1 MTENL
6 CLVSAERRLN
16 RYFES
21 AQFTHKYYTDI
32 TLQIKNRSAIK
43 MKNHSKVTELSKRKI
58 IQKWQTLSCQ
68 QPPPPPK
75 MGGFAIMWVSKPIQ
89 FDTELQEFAS
99 ANRLFQRSQAVT
111 KPNGHNTSSLGGS
124 DM

>member
-43 MKNHSKVTELSKRKI
+43 MKNHSKVTDLKLS
-58 IQKWQTLSCQ
+58 TA
-68 QPPPPPK
+68 PPPPK
-75 MGGFAIMWVSKPIQ
+75 RGGFAIMWVSKPIQ

-99 ANRLFQRSQAVT
+99 ANRLFQRSQALT